1 MSIQLSTDSQT
12 IVNQGTWDAFVTDH
26 PKGHLLQTWAWG
38 ELKARFGWRVIRL
51 AVVEEGRILA
61 GAQLLVRP
69 LPLAFSLAYIPKGPL
84 VDWEDRAQA
93 TALVAGLHRVC
104 RRQRSGFLKIEPHA
118 PDEDALRDTIS
129 RHGFVLSQFTVQ
141 PPRTMVVDL
150 LPSEEAILA
159 AMKQKTRYNIRLS
172 PRKGVTV
179 RTGTVENLPIFHHLM
194 QITGQRGRF
203 GIHSLDYFRAMLQ
216 LFAPDRA
223 ALLLAEVQGEPT
235 AGLLILTHGPCAY
248 YLFGASSNDH
258 RKKMPTYLLQWEA
271 MRWAKARGCQS
282 YDLWGIPDADEAR
295 LEAEFVAHSQDSSG
309 LWGVYRFKRGFGG
322 RVTRDV
328 GAFDFIY
335 NRPLY
340 WAYRQWMSRRQKRM
354 TP

>member
-1 MSIQLSTDSQT
+1 
-12 IVNQGTWDAFVTDH
+12 
-26 PKGHLLQTWAWG
+26 
-38 ELKARFGWRVIRL
+38 
-51 AVVEEGRILA
+51 VEEGRILA

-194 QITGQRGRF
+194 QITGQRDRF

-235 AGLLILTHGPCAY
+235 AGLLILTHY